1 MGVAVCTGLRLMLKK
16 SENGQPKR
24 QLNVEM
30 DRLEIKIKELSILFE
45 QHFLELLPFAPDK
58 EHKELKAM
66 IRQLMSAPF
75 HNSQTRF
82 RLRQVVQRYQTYN
95 TYWTRVLKQKED
107 GTYSKDKFKAEVRE
121 KANLDDQLKDSKKSL
136 AENGIQQLYNSY
148 EQALKRTGANTGG
161 MDFDDFKKKL
171 VKRAKDLKKKHG
183 SKKIHYKVVVKNGKA
198 VIKASTR
205 D

>member
-1 MGVAVCTGLRLMLKK
+1 MGVAARTGLRRMLKK
-16 SENGQPKR
+16 NENGQPKR

-30 DRLEIKIKELSILFE
+30 DRLEIKIKELSILYE
-45 QHFLELLPFAPDK
+45 QHFLELLPFAPEK
-58 EHKELKAM
+58 EHKDLKGF

-82 RLRQVVQRYQTYN
+82 RLRQIIQRYQTYN

-121 KANLDDQLKDSKKSL
+121 KANLDEQLKDSKKSL
-136 AENGIQQLYNSY
+136 AENGIQQLFNSY
-148 EQALKRTGANTGG
+148 EKALKRTGANTSG

-171 VKRAKDLKKKHG
+171 VRRAKEMKKKHG
-183 SKKIHYKVVVKNGKA
+183 SKKSHYKVVVKNGKA

>member
-1 MGVAVCTGLRLMLKK
+1 MLKK
-16 SENGQPKR
+16 LESEQPKR

-30 DRLEIKIKELSILFE
+30 DRLEIKIKELSILYE
-45 QHFLELLPFAPDK
+45 QHFLDLLPFQPEK
-58 EHKELKAM
+58 EHKAVKVF
-66 IRQLMSAPF
+66 IRDLMKAPF

-107 GTYSKDKFKAEVRE
+107 GTYSRDKFKAEVRE
-121 KANLDDQLKDSKKSL
+121 KASLDEKLKDSKKSL
-136 AENGIQQLYNSY
+136 AENGIQQLFNSY
-148 EQALKRTGANTGG
+148 EDALKRTGIKTGG
-161 MDFDDFKKKL
+161 MDFEDFKKKL

-198 VIKASTR
+198 VIKATAR